1 MSESTIAQPN
11 RNLRLKGMLI
21 ALVGAALMSLDPVF
35 IRFSGVNELETTFL
49 FGLFTAISM
58 AVVIQLNDERGLV
71 KVLLDSGWPLLAA
84 GVLMLGSST
93 GLVFAI
99 KNTSVVNT
107 FLILSS
113 MPAVAALVSWI
124 FLREKVSKQTMFA
137 IVGVIFGIGVVVSGS
152 GAGGASSLYGDLL
165 AMFSVVVLALMLTL
179 LRKFP
184 EVSRMGAVGFGGFL
198 VAVVMFFFTEPSTFN
213 LNTWLIMGAMG
224 LFTAPFGRVLSMV
237 ATRYATAAEVSMTLM
252 LEAVLAPIW
261 AYIFFT
267 EVPGTNS
274 LIGGAILLITIV
286 GYTLHLTKEE
296 S

>member
-1 MSESTIAQPN
+1 MSETTNVQPN

-58 AVVIQLNDERGLV
+58 AVVIRLSDKRGLI

-107 FLILSS
+107 FVILSAL
-113 MPAVAALVSWI
+113 PAVAALFSWI
-124 FLREKVSKQTMFA
+124 FLRERVSKQTMLA
-137 IVGVIFGIGVVVSGS
+137 IIGVIVGIGVVVSGS

-165 AMFSVVVLALMLTL
+165 AMFAVAVLALMLTL

-184 EVSRMGAVGFGGFL
+184 DVSRMGAVGVGGFL
-198 VAVVMFFFTEPSTFN
+198 VAVVMFFFTEPSTFST
-213 LNTWLIMGAMG
+213 NTWLIMGMMG
-224 LFTAPFGRVLSMV
+224 LLTAPFGRVLSMV
-237 ATRYATAAEVSMTLM
+237 ATRFATATEVSMTLM
-252 LEAVLAPIW
+252 LETVLAPIW

-267 EVPGTNS
+267 EVPGVNS
-274 LIGGAILLITIV
+274 LAGGAIILITITA
-286 GYTLHLTKEE
+286 YTLYLTREE
-296 S
+296 G